1 MSNTVSA
8 TIGHSAARRGFEDIL
23 GGAAASVLTI
33 TYGLSYTLLIFAG
46 PLAPSLSHGL
56 GITFTVSAL
65 MALVLALGS
74 SLPFA
79 IGAPDSSVAATT
91 AILAGTIADRLAG

>member
-79 IGAPDSSVAATT
+79 IGAPDSSVA
-91 AILAGTIADRLAG
+91 